1 MVSHCNSLNEPLG
14 HNRKSSMRN
23 LQSYAM
29 HPGRIAELLHP
40 FLTTDVELAKGATA
54 TKLSPTQLE
63 NISTYIDILLRWNAH
78 VNLTSVRTPEEIVTR
93 HFGESLFAAR
103 NLFPVPNEKDVQ
115 LIDVGSGAGFP
126 GLPIKLW
133 APRNRLTLIESNRK
147 KVTFLREIIRALKLT
162 DAEVFPGRAEVF
174 DSAGKAR
181 ADWVT
186 LRAVERFDSIL
197 PLATTL
203 SKRSGHLA
211 IFIGKDQIEKARQL
225 TPGVTWGEPLAIP
238 LSSRR
243 TLILGRNESPQ

>member
-1 MVSHCNSLNEPLG
+1 
-14 HNRKSSMRN
+14 MR
-23 LQSYAM
+23 
-29 HPGRIAELLHP
+29 PGRIAELLHP
-40 FLTTDVELAKGATA
+40 FLATDVELAEGATA
-54 TKLSPTQLE
+54 TTLSPRQLE
-63 NISTYIDILLRWNAH
+63 NISTYINVLLRWNAH
-78 VNLTSVRTPEEIVTR
+78 VNLTAVRNPEEIVTR

-103 NLFPVPNEKDVQ
+103 NLFPVPNENQEVQ

-133 APRNRLTLIESNRK
+133 APHSRLTLIESNRK
-147 KVTFLREIIRALKLT
+147 KVTFLREIIRALDLS
-162 DAEVFPGRAEVF
+162 DAEVFSGRAEAF
-174 DSAGKAR
+174 APAGKTL

-211 IFIGKDQIEKARQL
+211 IFVGKDQVKRAHQL

-238 LSSRR
+238 LSFSR